1 MYGGGKSMAR
11 VKNEKK
17 KIMIIKRNGNLE
29 AFDPEKIKRAVCSSA
44 ERVMVDLTEEAQ
56 DEIVELV
63 KKLLGTQT
71 T

>member
-1 MYGGGKSMAR
+1 VYDGGKSMAR

-44 ERVMVDLTEEAQ
+44 
-56 DEIVELV
+56 
-63 KKLLGTQT
+63 
-71 T
+71 